1 MYNFLD
7 NLITM
12 RYNKLYIA
20 LFYVIGGNM
29 KKAIKIFL
37 AVFLAICLVFGWL
50 IYANWNSIE
59 AFIHSLNTTNEDT
72 VKELEENKQELES
85 FLASEE
91 DITVR
96 DLTEEEAKA
105 LNDGTLSEEELI
117 GILTG
122 TPPEPEATPAPSKKP
137 INSSPPTQTPTPTPN
152 PDKWVSELIA
162 KLYVQKS
169 TYLGKLDDIEAQ
181 VINEFIVNYYSWET
195 EQDAKKELLAKY
207 LPTVASWEKTCDDT
221 VYGVLNEI
229 RAELK
234 KQGKD
239 DSIVDTMKASYL
251 EEKKL
256 KKTYFIN
263 RYMD

>member
-1 MYNFLD
+1 
-7 NLITM
+7 
-12 RYNKLYIA
+12 
-20 LFYVIGGNM
+20 M
-29 KKAIKIFL
+29 KKAIKIIL
-37 AVFLAICLVFGWL
+37 VIFLAICMALGWL
-50 IYANWNSIE
+50 VYANWNSIE

-72 VKELEENKQELES
+72 VKELEKNKQELES

-91 DITVR
+91 SITVR

-105 LNDGTLSEEELI
+105 LNEGNLSEEELI

-122 TPPEPEATPAPSKKP
+122 ATPEPVKTPT
-137 INSSPPTQTPTPTPN
+137 PTQKPAEPTPTPTPTSEEI
-152 PDKWVSELIA
+152 VSQLIA
-162 KLYVQKS
+162 RLYVQKS
-169 TYLGKLDDIEAQ
+169 QYLNKLDEIEEN
-181 VINEFIVNYYSWET
+181 VRNEFIAHEYRWET
-195 EQDAKKELLAKY
+195 VQVAKQEFLKKY
-207 LPTVASWEKTCDDT
+207 LPVVANWEKTCDET
-221 VYGVLNEI
+221 VYGILDEI

-239 DSIVDTMKASYL
+239 TTIVDTMEDAYL

>member
-1 MYNFLD
+1 
-7 NLITM
+7 
-12 RYNKLYIA
+12 
-20 LFYVIGGNM
+20 M
-29 KKAIKIFL
+29 KKAITIFL
-37 AVFLAICLVFGWL
+37 AVFLAICLILGWL

-59 AFIHSLNTTNEDT
+59 AFIHSMNTTNEDT
-72 VKELEENKQELES
+72 VKELEQNKEKLET
-85 FLASEE
+85 FLASEG

-105 LNDGTLSEEELI
+105 LNEGNLSEEELI

-122 TPPEPEATPAPSKKP
+122 STPEPTLAPTPTK
-137 INSSPPTQTPTPTPN
+137 NPTKNPTPTPTQAPE
-152 PDKWVSELIA
+152 PTSEEIISQLIA

-169 TYLGKLDDIEAQ
+169 LYLNKLDEIEEN
-181 VINEFIVNYYSWET
+181 VRNDFIAREEEWDT
-195 EQDAKKELLAKY
+195 LQAAKQDYLKKY
-207 LPTVASWEKTCDDT
+207 LPVVASWEKTCDDT
-221 VYGVLNEI
+221 VYGILNEI

-239 DSIVDTMKASYL
+239 ESIVQTMKESYL

>member
-1 MYNFLD
+1 
-7 NLITM
+7 
-12 RYNKLYIA
+12 
-20 LFYVIGGNM
+20 M
-29 KKAIKIFL
+29 KKAIKIVL
-37 AVFLAICLVFGWL
+37 AVFLAICLALGWL

-59 AFIHSLNTTNEDT
+59 AFIHSMNTTNEDT
-72 VKELEENKQELES
+72 VKELEENKQKLEN
-85 FLASEE
+85 FLAEE
-91 DITVR
+91 EAITVR

-105 LNDGTLSEEELI
+105 LNEGNLSEEELI

-122 TPPEPEATPAPSKKP
+122 KTPEPTATPTPTKNPVSDPTPTPKP
-137 INSSPPTQTPTPTPN
+137 TPTPTPSS
-152 PDKWVSELIA
+152 DEIISQLIA

-169 TYLGKLDDIEAQ
+169 QYLNKLDEIEEQ
-181 VINEFIVNYYSWET
+181 VRNDFIANEDQWET
-195 EQDAKKELLAKY
+195 LQAAKQDYLKKY
-207 LPTVASWEKTCDDT
+207 LPVVASWEKTCDET
-221 VYGVLNEI
+221 VYGILDEI

-239 DSIVDTMKASYL
+239 ETIVETMKTSYL

>member
-1 MYNFLD
+1 
-7 NLITM
+7 
-12 RYNKLYIA
+12 
-20 LFYVIGGNM
+20 M
-29 KKAIKIFL
+29 KKALKIFL
-37 AVFLAICLVFGWL
+37 AVFLAICLALGWL

-59 AFIHSLNTTNEDT
+59 AFIHSMNTTKEDT
-72 VKELEENKQELES
+72 VRELEQNKAELEN

-105 LNDGTLSEEELI
+105 LNEGTLSEEELI

-122 TPPEPEATPAPSKKP
+122 STPKPVETPKATKNPETS
-137 INSSPPTQTPTPTPN
+137 SSPPPKPTPTPE
-152 PDKWVSELIA
+152 PTSDEIISQLIA

-169 TYLGKLDDIEAQ
+169 QYLNKLDEIEEN
-181 VINEFIVNYYSWET
+181 VRNDFIAREAEWDT
-195 EQDAKKELLAKY
+195 LQAAKSDYLKKY
-207 LPTVASWEKTCDDT
+207 LPVVANWEKTCDDT
-221 VYGVLNEI
+221 VYGILNEI

-239 DSIVDTMKASYL
+239 ESIVDTMKMSYL

>member
-1 MYNFLD
+1 
-7 NLITM
+7 
-12 RYNKLYIA
+12 
-20 LFYVIGGNM
+20 M
-29 KKAIKIFL
+29 KKAIKIIL
-37 AVFLAICLVFGWL
+37 VIFLAICLALGWL
-50 IYANWNSIE
+50 VYANWNSIE

-72 VKELEENKQELES
+72 VKELEKNKQELES

-91 DITVR
+91 SITVR

-105 LNDGTLSEEELI
+105 LNEGNLSEEELI

-122 TPPEPEATPAPSKKP
+122 ATPEPVKTPT
-137 INSSPPTQTPTPTPN
+137 PTQKPAEPTPTPTPTSEEI
-152 PDKWVSELIA
+152 VSQLIA

-169 TYLGKLDDIEAQ
+169 QYLNKLDEIEENVRNDFIA
-181 VINEFIVNYYSWET
+181 NEDQWET
-195 EQDAKKELLAKY
+195 LQAAKQDYLKKY
-207 LPTVASWEKTCDDT
+207 LPVVASWEKNCDDT
-221 VYGVLNEI
+221 VYGILDEI

-234 KQGKD
+234 KQGRD
-239 DSIVDTMKASYL
+239 DSIVETMEDAYH

>member
-1 MYNFLD
+1 
-7 NLITM
+7 
-12 RYNKLYIA
+12 
-20 LFYVIGGNM
+20 M
-29 KKAIKIFL
+29 KKAIKIVL
-37 AVFLAICLVFGWL
+37 AVFLAICLILGWL

-72 VKELEENKQELES
+72 VKELEKNKEELEN
-85 FLASEE
+85 FLANEE

-105 LNDGTLSEEELI
+105 LNEGSLSEEELI

-122 TPPEPEATPAPSKKP
+122 KTPEPVATPTPTKNPLATP
-137 INSSPPTQTPTPTPN
+137 IPTPTPTPTSEEI
-152 PDKWVSELIA
+152 VSQLIA

-169 TYLGKLDDIEAQ
+169 QYLNKLDEIEENVRNDFIA
-181 VINEFIVNYYSWET
+181 NEDQWET
-195 EQDAKKELLAKY
+195 LQAAKQDYLKKY
-207 LPTVASWEKTCDDT
+207 LPVVASWEKTCDET
-221 VYGVLNEI
+221 VYGILDEI

-239 DSIVDTMKASYL
+239 SSIVETMENSYL

>member
-1 MYNFLD
+1 
-7 NLITM
+7 
-12 RYNKLYIA
+12 
-20 LFYVIGGNM
+20 M

-37 AVFLAICLVFGWL
+37 AVFLAICLILGWL

-59 AFIHSLNTTNEDT
+59 AFIHSMNTTKEDT
-72 VKELEENKQELES
+72 VKELEQNKQELES

-91 DITVR
+91 NIMVR

-105 LNDGTLSEEELI
+105 LNEGTLSEEELI

-122 TPPEPEATPAPSKKP
+122 TPPEPEATPKP
-137 INSSPPTQTPTPTPN
+137 TKNPAANSPPTPTPN
-152 PDKWVSELIA
+152 PDKRISELIA

-169 TYLGKLDDIEAQ
+169 QYLNKLDEIEQNVRNDFIA
-181 VINEFIVNYYSWET
+181 NEDMWET
-195 EQDAKKELLAKY
+195 LQAAKQYYLKKY
-207 LPTVASWEKTCDDT
+207 LPTVASWEKTCDET
-221 VYGVLNEI
+221 VYGILDEI

-234 KQGKD
+234 NQGKD
-239 DSIVDTMKASYL
+239 ESIVDTMKASYL